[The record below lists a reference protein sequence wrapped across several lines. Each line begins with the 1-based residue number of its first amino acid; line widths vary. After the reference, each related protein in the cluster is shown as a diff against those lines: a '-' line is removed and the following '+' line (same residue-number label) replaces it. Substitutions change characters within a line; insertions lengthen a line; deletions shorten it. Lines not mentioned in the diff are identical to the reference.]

1 MTPEIPDW
9 FAVPWQAC
17 ALRLMAASLSSQQR
31 GWRHHAARR
40 DYWSFVASTE
50 GTIRI
55 SQASWHTELR
65 PGDRVI
71 LPAGRAFDYEVLT
84 ETGTFFT
91 GDFRILPAHCHS
103 DPLLL
108 IGLPATVP
116 GGNLAPFLETV
127 RWQSARHVL
136 RARARFEDC
145 LLDYFDAGFAA
156 GILPLRPMRPV
167 ADWLMAA
174 RTYLIVN
181 FMKPLDLD
189 SLADHIGVSR
199 AHLSHEFRR
208 AFGITPIEFLYAE
221 RLHNA
226 ARLLTVE
233 PGTPIAEVARRCG
246 FPDQAHFTRRFRAR
260 HRVTPTQW
268 RQRAGSAA
276 RR

>member
-31 GWRHHAARR
+31 GWRHHSSRR

-55 SQASWHTELR
+55 TQASWRTELR
-65 PGDRVI
+65 AGDRVI
-71 LPAGRAFDYEVLT
+71 LPSGRAFDYEVLT
-84 ETGTFFT
+84 KTGTFFT
-91 GDFRILPAHCHS
+91 GDFRILPAHSHS
-103 DPLLL
+103 DPLLQ
-108 IGLPATVP
+108 IGLPVTVT
-116 GGNLAPFLETV
+116 GGNLAPFHETV
-127 RWQSARHVL
+127 RLRRERNIL

-174 RTYLIVN
+174 RTHLIVN
-181 FMKPLDLD
+181 FRKPLDLD

-268 RQRAGSAA
+268 RQRANAAA